1 VGDERGS
8 VLLLLPAAVLIFLVL
23 GALCVDY
30 GSVYVA
36 QRELSD
42 AAAAAANDAATRA
55 LDLSSLYGGGEVHL
69 VPGLAE
75 EVARQS
81 LAAKGL
87 DRLEASVEGI
97 EVTGTTVTV
106 RVRGRAHFLFAKAV
120 PGGSDGM
127 DLVTAATAE
136 AAESP

>member
-1 VGDERGS
+1 M
-8 VLLLLPAAVLIFLVL
+8 LLPAAVLIFLVL

-30 GSVYVA
+30 GSVYVS

-55 LDLSSLYGGGEVHL
+55 LDLSSLYSGGDVHL

-75 EVARQS
+75 EAARRS
-81 LAAKGL
+81 LAAKHLERL
-87 DRLEASVEGI
+87 DAVIESVD
-97 EVTGTTVTV
+97 VTDTTVTV
-106 RVRGRAHFLFAKAV
+106 RVSGRAHFLFAKAV
-120 PGGSDGM
+120 PGGNEGM
-127 DLVTAATAE
+127 DISTTATAE